1 MQLLNP
7 EAVLVPITELR
18 PHPRNPNAGNVDVIA
33 QSITTN
39 GFYGAL
45 VAQRTTGFILKGNHT
60 FHAAVQLGAAEVP
73 VFWVDVDDEAAL
85 KLLIVDNRSAEF
97 GVRDGEQLAQLLI
110 ELEQSAGLEG
120 TGYTTVDYLALLD
133 DLGAAAFQEG
143 LTDEDETPLPPD
155 KEDVV
160 SCLGDVW
167 QIGEHRIACGSST
180 DPAHVAVLI
189 ADQPPQLVWTDPPYN
204 VDYEGKTKDKLKI
217 ANDAMSPEEF
227 RDFLGQA
234 MQVTY
239 AAAATGAC
247 IYVAYAEV
255 EAIAFHDSLRKAGW
269 KYSQT
274 IIWVKNAAVMGRQDY
289 NWRHEPLL
297 YGWKQGKGGH
307 YFNQDF
313 TQTTVIDDTPNYKK
327 LSKDELVAILEGQR
341 DALVTTVVYV
351 DKPNRNGLHPTM
363 KPVSLV
369 LKFLVASSRTGDIV
383 YDPFG
388 GSGTVAVAAHKT
400 NRCARINEL
409 DPRYVDVIVER
420 LQGFTG
426 LSAIRQDGQ
435 AYDELKLQRRG
446 QAA

>member
-7 EAVLVPITELR
+7 EAVLVPVTELKT
-18 PHPRNPNAGNVDVIA
+18 HPRNPNTGNVDLIA
-33 QSITTN
+33 ESIRVN
-39 GFYGAL
+39 GFWGAL
-45 VAQRTTGFILKGNHT
+45 VVQRSTGFILKGNHT
-60 FHAAVQLGAAEVP
+60 FKAAVQLSATHVP

-85 KLLIVDNRSAEF
+85 RILIADNRLGEL
-97 GVRDGEQLAQLLI
+97 GVRDAEQLAQLLT
-110 ELEQSAGLEG
+110 ELAESAGLEG
-120 TGYTTVDYLALLD
+120 TGYTDVDYLALLD

-155 KEDVV
+155 ENDTV
-160 SCLGDVW
+160 SQLGDVW
-167 QIGEHRIACGSST
+167 QLGDHRIACGSST
-180 DPAHVAVLI
+180 DPAHVALLI
-189 ADQPPQLVWTDPPYN
+189 ADEPPQLVWTDPPYN

-217 ANDAMSPEEF
+217 ANDAMTPEEF
-227 RDFLGQA
+227 AVFIGQA

-239 AAAATGAC
+239 NVAATGAC

-255 EAIAFHDSLRKAGW
+255 EAIAFHDGLRKAGW

-274 IIWVKNAAVMGRQDY
+274 IIWVKNAAVMSRQDY

-313 TQTTVIDDTPNYKK
+313 TQTTVLDDTPNYKK

-363 KPVSLV
+363 KPVSLC

-435 AYDELKLQRRG
+435 AYDDLKRQIRG